1 MPNDE
6 FGIAML
12 KPSKRNGQEWFLGD
26 NAENDER
33 FDTRGDNIGGN
44 AEDGF
49 FTNESDF
56 RYHILTTKGYKS
68 PGTVDHEEWIER
80 GYISYPEDWRNI
92 EFTGEFRYDG
102 DDDFSLYTRSGRH
115 TGSGNC
121 EGTKYSVSLRP
132 DGDCRFAKET
142 HHPSGYAF
150 TDWKSSGL
158 GNIDNEW
165 VRIKFLCYDVAAHGQ
180 PLGSRTDNVV
190 LELWID
196 PDFNNSW
203 KKVNSTT
210 DNGEN
215 WGEGGE
221 QCGTG
226 EKQGFLFG
234 GPFTTL
240 RGDAANRVSFR
251 KMSVREIDIGGSFGG
266 GTGGGTGGAPP
277 TPTDPPP
284 TNIPGTGNPQI
295 DPTSVGKDR
304 FGISMLFPSPVGG
317 FSWIN
322 NWDNGTVYS
331 NIQPRVDP
339 WFHPTD
345 PYFSIEEE
353 PNITVNIDGRGILRI
368 QQPSGP
374 EDYRLKVY
382 DPNDQKRFVNVE
394 ATVYYSWESV
404 NYGDPEQLIGR
415 DTIRVG
421 TDHHFSTANCPY
433 NAHDYHASINRE
445 GMIYIGREALHPI
458 EHPARP
464 DPGMAITKNWWTN
477 SQNQDRPPIGVWV
490 GFKFVK
496 RLIDGGKNVLLQIY
510 RDLSDGANGGDWKLL
525 MEFKHIEGSWQ
536 DAAID
541 EQVQQLVDQSFEQLT
556 ECRIPPSSD
565 SPDPVHNHS
574 GGMCMLRGD
583 PVANLRLK
591 KLSFREITDADTPLP
606 NQPGGC
612 PPGFRRDAQ
621 GNCVPIDGSG
631 GSVSSGDAS
640 IVFKDFFD
648 VYHIGTTD
656 ADSCN
661 ISGLVANDDLIE
673 LYTVDESDEFYELY
687 KGLRTQAGI
696 FIATTASK
704 LMNWTARK
712 FQFFLSKFGLPSGLI
727 SFTVNDANGRFK
739 YAIGSIA
746 AELLTPE
753 FEEYTFTIPSH
764 NIAFGLNW
772 GIWVSYQGG
781 NPEAFVKVAI
791 KSGNP
796 FDGAHT
802 TAIRFGAGTARE
814 QMPDHDL
821 CGTIWH

>member
-1 MPNDE
+1 MPEDK
-6 FGIAML
+6 FGISML
-12 KPSKRNGQEWFLGD
+12 KPSKPNGQEWFLGD
-26 NAENDER
+26 DAEDDDR
-33 FDTRGDNIGGN
+33 FDTKGDNIGGN
-44 AEDGF
+44 AESGF

-56 RYHILTTKGYKS
+56 RYSVLTTKGYKS
-68 PGTVDHEEWIER
+68 PGTTDHEEWIER

-92 EFTGEFRYDG
+92 EFTGEFKYDG
-102 DDDFSLYTRSGRH
+102 DDDISLYTRSGRH

-150 TDWKSSGL
+150 TDWESSGL

-165 VRIKFLCYDVAAHGQ
+165 IRIKFLCYDIGETSSGAKDHV
-180 PLGSRTDNVV
+180 R

-203 KKVNSTT
+203 KLANSTT
-210 DNGEN
+210 DTGEN
-215 WGEGGE
+215 WGEGGRK
-221 QCGTG
+221 CGTT
-226 EKQGFLFG
+226 EQATFLWG

-240 RGDAANRVSFR
+240 RGDSANRVSFR
-251 KMSVREIDIGGSFGG
+251 KMSVREIDVGATFGG
-266 GTGGGTGGAPP
+266 GGGGT
-277 TPTDPPP
+277 TSPTDPPA

-295 DPTSVGKDR
+295 DPTSIGKDR
-304 FGISMLFPSPVGG
+304 FGISMLFPTPVGG
-317 FSWIN
+317 FQWIS
-322 NWDNGTVYS
+322 NWDNGTVHS

-339 WFHPTD
+339 WFNPSD
-345 PYFSIEEE
+345 SFFVVEEE
-353 PNITVNIDGRGILRI
+353 PNITINIDGKGVFRL
-368 QQPSGP
+368 QQTGDSTA
-374 EDYRLKVY
+374 DYRLKVY
-382 DPNDQKRFVNVE
+382 DSNDQKRFVNVE
-394 ATVYYSWESV
+394 ATCYYSWDSV
-404 NYGDPEQLIGR
+404 NYANIEEGLGR

-421 TDHHFSTANCPY
+421 TDHHFSTRNCPY
-433 NAHDYHASINRE
+433 NAHDYHASIGRD
-445 GMIYIGREALHPI
+445 GPIYIGREALHPI

-464 DPGMAITKNWWTN
+464 DPGMATSKNWWTHSAN
-477 SQNQDRPPIGVWV
+477 VDRPPIKVWV

-510 RDLSDGANGGDWKLL
+510 RDLSDGVDGGDWKLL
-525 MEFKHIEGSWQ
+525 MEFKHIEGNWQ

-541 EQVQQLVDQSFEQLT
+541 EQIQQKVDQSFEQLS

-583 PVANLRLK
+583 NITDMRLK

-606 NQPGGC
+606 NQGGGC
-612 PPGFRRDAQ
+612 PPGFRADAQ

-631 GSVSSGDAS
+631 GSIGIGDPA
-640 IVFKDFFD
+640 IVYKIFYD

-661 ISGLVANDDLIE
+661 ITGLTANDDLIE

-687 KGLRTQAGI
+687 SGLRTQAGI

-712 FQFFLSKFGLPSGLI
+712 FRFFLSKFGLPSGTI
-727 SFTVNDANGRFK
+727 HFTVNDANGGFQYR
-739 YAIGSIA
+739 IGTLA

-753 FEEYTFTIPSH
+753 FEEYDFTIPNH
-764 NIAFGLNW
+764 NIAFKLNW
-772 GIWVSYQGG
+772 AIWVTYQGG
-781 NPEAFVKVAI
+781 SPENFVKIAM

-796 FDGAHT
+796 FDGGHT
-802 TAIRFGAGTARE
+802 TSIRFSAGTGRE